1 MYVGHFA
8 IGLAIRARYPKVPAL
23 PIMMGV
29 GFLDLLDGIFILLG
43 FNTVTPNLA
52 SGPYLFFDLTF
63 IDWDHSLLAALF
75 WSVIWGLLFIKHR
88 AVAAVAALAA
98 FSHFALFWSVIWGLL
113 FIKHRAVAA
122 VAALAAFSHFIADW
136 PMHNSDLAL
145 YPHSIE
151 HYGYGLW
158 GKLGTL
164 AWVLEGAFSAVLA
177 VYAWRISARRGLSL
191 VWPCT
196 VLVVLFLQ
204 LSPVASPMQFVAT
217 LQEPLT
223 HILHGA
229 LVSLGFLIP
238 GLLLTWLLDRAER
251 VSS

>member
-8 IGLAIRARYPKVPAL
+8 IGLAIKARYPKIPAM
-23 PIMMGV
+23 PILMGV
-29 GFLDLLDGIFILLG
+29 GFLDLLDGIFIILG
-43 FNTVTPNLA
+43 FNTVTPNLK

-63 IDWDHSLLAALF
+63 IDWDHSLLAAVF
-75 WSVIWGLLFIKHR
+75 WSVVWGLLFVKHR
-88 AVAAVAALAA
+88 SVA
-98 FSHFALFWSVIWGLL
+98 I
-113 FIKHRAVAA
+113 

-158 GKLGTL
+158 GRLGTVS
-164 AWVLEGAFSAVLA
+164 WILEGAFSAVLA
-177 VYAWRISARRGLSL
+177 AYAWQQSARRGVNLM
-191 VWPCT
+191 WPCA

-204 LSPVASPMQFVAT
+204 LSPVASPMKLVAT
-217 LQEPLT
+217 LDEPLS
-223 HILHGA
+223 HILHGV

-238 GLLLTWLLDRAER
+238 GLLLSRLLNRSER
-251 VSS
+251 LHE

>member
-98 FSHFALFWSVIWGLL
+98 FSHF
-113 FIKHRAVAA
+113 
-122 VAALAAFSHFIADW
+122 IADW

-145 YPHSIE
+145 YPYSIE

-177 VYAWRISARRGLSL
+177 VYAWRISARRGVSL
-191 VWPCT
+191 VWPCA

-204 LSPVASPMQFVAT
+204 LSPVASPMKFVAT

>member
-8 IGLAIRARYPKVPAL
+8 IGLAIKARYPKVPAL

-75 WSVIWGLLFIKHR
+75 WSVIWGLLF
-88 AVAAVAALAA
+88 
-98 FSHFALFWSVIWGLL
+98 S
-113 FIKHRAVAA
+113 KHRAVAA

-145 YPHSIE
+145 YPHSVE

-164 AWVLEGAFSAVLA
+164 AWVLEGVFSAVLA
-177 VYAWRISARRGLSL
+177 VYAWRISARRGVSL

-204 LSPVASPMQFVAT
+204 LSPVASPMKLVAT

-223 HILHGA
+223 HIFHGA

-251 VSS
+251 VSR

>member
-8 IGLAIRARYPKVPAL
+8 IGLAIKARYPKVPAL

-75 WSVIWGLLFIKHR
+75 WSM
-88 AVAAVAALAA
+88 
-98 FSHFALFWSVIWGLL
+98 IWGLL

-145 YPHSIE
+145 YPYSIE

-164 AWVLEGAFSAVLA
+164 AWVLEGVFSAVLA
-177 VYAWRISARRGLSL
+177 VYAWRISARRGVSL
-191 VWPCT
+191 VWPCA

-204 LSPVASPMQFVAT
+204 LSPVASPMKFVAT

>member
-8 IGLAIRARYPKVPAL
+8 IGLAIKARYPRVPAL

-75 WSVIWGLLFIKHR
+75 WSMIWGLLF
-88 AVAAVAALAA
+88 V
-98 FSHFALFWSVIWGLL
+98 
-113 FIKHRAVAA
+113 KHRAVAA

-164 AWVLEGAFSAVLA
+164 AWVLEGVFSAVLA
-177 VYAWRISARRGLSL
+177 VYAWRISARRGVSL
-191 VWPCT
+191 VWPCA

-204 LSPVASPMQFVAT
+204 LSPVASPMKFVAT

-251 VSS
+251 VSR

>member
-98 FSHFALFWSVIWGLL
+98 FSHF
-113 FIKHRAVAA
+113 
-122 VAALAAFSHFIADW
+122 IADW

-177 VYAWRISARRGLSL
+177 VYAWRISARRGVSL
-191 VWPCT
+191 VWPCA

-204 LSPVASPMQFVAT
+204 LSPVASPMKFVAT

>member
-8 IGLAIRARYPKVPAL
+8 IGLAIKAHYPKVPAL

-75 WSVIWGLLFIKHR
+75 WSM
-88 AVAAVAALAA
+88 
-98 FSHFALFWSVIWGLL
+98 IWGLL

-145 YPHSIE
+145 YPYSIE

-177 VYAWRISARRGLSL
+177 VYAWRISARRGVSL
-191 VWPCT
+191 VWPCA

-204 LSPVASPMQFVAT
+204 LSPVASPMKFVAT

-238 GLLLTWLLDRAER
+238 GLLITWLLDRAER

>member
-8 IGLAIRARYPKVPAL
+8 IGLAIKARYPKVPAL

-75 WSVIWGLLFIKHR
+75 WSM
-88 AVAAVAALAA
+88 
-98 FSHFALFWSVIWGLL
+98 IWGLL

-164 AWVLEGAFSAVLA
+164 AWVFEGVFSAVLA
-177 VYAWRISARRGLSL
+177 VYAWRISARRGVSL
-191 VWPCT
+191 VWPCA

-204 LSPVASPMQFVAT
+204 LSPVASPMKFVAT

-251 VSS
+251 VSR

>member
-8 IGLAIRARYPKVPAL
+8 IGLAIKARYPKVPAL

-98 FSHFALFWSVIWGLL
+98 FL
-113 FIKHRAVAA
+113 
-122 VAALAAFSHFIADW
+122 HFIADW

-164 AWVLEGAFSAVLA
+164 AWVIEGVFSAVLA
-177 VYAWRISARRGLSL
+177 VYAWRISARRGVSL
-191 VWPCT
+191 VWPCA

-204 LSPVASPMQFVAT
+204 LSPVASPMKFVAT

>member
-1 MYVGHFA
+1 M
-8 IGLAIRARYPKVPAL
+8 GLAIKARYPKVPAL

-88 AVAAVAALAA
+88 AVAAVAALA
-98 FSHFALFWSVIWGLL
+98 G
-113 FIKHRAVAA
+113 
-122 VAALAAFSHFIADW
+122 FSHFIADW

-145 YPHSIE
+145 YPHSVE

-164 AWVLEGAFSAVLA
+164 AWVLEGVFSAVLA
-177 VYAWRISARRGLSL
+177 VYAWRISARRGVSL

-204 LSPVASPMQFVAT
+204 LSPVASPMKLVAT

-223 HILHGA
+223 HIFHGA

-251 VSS
+251 VSR

>member
-8 IGLAIRARYPKVPAL
+8 IGLAIKARYPKVPAL

-75 WSVIWGLLFIKHR
+75 WSMIWGLLF
-88 AVAAVAALAA
+88 V
-98 FSHFALFWSVIWGLL
+98 
-113 FIKHRAVAA
+113 KHRAVAA

-164 AWVLEGAFSAVLA
+164 AWVIEGVFSAVLA
-177 VYAWRISARRGLSL
+177 VYAWRISARRGVSL
-191 VWPCT
+191 VWPCA

-204 LSPVASPMQFVAT
+204 LSPVASPMKFVAT

>member
-8 IGLAIRARYPKVPAL
+8 IGLAIKARYPKVPAL

-75 WSVIWGLLFIKHR
+75 WSM
-88 AVAAVAALAA
+88 
-98 FSHFALFWSVIWGLL
+98 IWGLL

-164 AWVLEGAFSAVLA
+164 AWVLEGVFSAVLA
-177 VYAWRISARRGLSL
+177 VYAWRISARRGVSL
-191 VWPCT
+191 VWPCA

-204 LSPVASPMQFVAT
+204 LSPVASPMKFVAT

-223 HILHGA
+223 HIFHGA

-251 VSS
+251 VSR

>member
-8 IGLAIRARYPKVPAL
+8 IGLAIKARYPKVPAL

-98 FSHFALFWSVIWGLL
+98 FSHF
-113 FIKHRAVAA
+113 
-122 VAALAAFSHFIADW
+122 IADW

-145 YPHSIE
+145 YPYSIE

-164 AWVLEGAFSAVLA
+164 AWVIEGVFSAVLA
-177 VYAWRISARRGLSL
+177 VYAWRISARRGVSL
-191 VWPCT
+191 VWPCA

-204 LSPVASPMQFVAT
+204 LSPVASPMKFVAT

>member
-8 IGLAIRARYPKVPAL
+8 IGLAIKARYPKVPAL

-98 FSHFALFWSVIWGLL
+98 FSHF
-113 FIKHRAVAA
+113 
-122 VAALAAFSHFIADW
+122 IADW

-145 YPHSIE
+145 YPYSIE

-164 AWVLEGAFSAVLA
+164 AWVLEGVFSAVLA
-177 VYAWRISARRGLSL
+177 VYAWRISARRGVSL
-191 VWPCT
+191 VWPCA

-204 LSPVASPMQFVAT
+204 LSPVASPMKFVAT

-251 VSS
+251 VSR

>member
-8 IGLAIRARYPKVPAL
+8 IGLAIKARYPKVPAL

-75 WSVIWGLLFIKHR
+75 WSM
-88 AVAAVAALAA
+88 
-98 FSHFALFWSVIWGLL
+98 IWGLL

-164 AWVLEGAFSAVLA
+164 AWVLEGVFSAVLA
-177 VYAWRISARRGLSL
+177 VYAWRISARRGVSL
-191 VWPCT
+191 VWPCA

-204 LSPVASPMQFVAT
+204 LSPVASPMKFVAT

>member
-8 IGLAIRARYPKVPAL
+8 IGLAIKARYPKVPAL

-75 WSVIWGLLFIKHR
+75 WSM
-88 AVAAVAALAA
+88 
-98 FSHFALFWSVIWGLL
+98 IWGLL

-145 YPHSIE
+145 YPYSIE

-164 AWVLEGAFSAVLA
+164 AWVIEGVFSAVLA
-177 VYAWRISARRGLSL
+177 VYAWRISARRGVSL
-191 VWPCT
+191 VWPCA

-204 LSPVASPMQFVAT
+204 LSPVASPMKFVAT

>member
-8 IGLAIRARYPKVPAL
+8 IGLAIKARYPKVPAL

-98 FSHFALFWSVIWGLL
+98 FSHF
-113 FIKHRAVAA
+113 
-122 VAALAAFSHFIADW
+122 IADW

-164 AWVLEGAFSAVLA
+164 AWVLEGALSAVLA
-177 VYAWRISARRGLSL
+177 VYAWRISARRGVSL
-191 VWPCT
+191 VWPCA

-204 LSPVASPMQFVAT
+204 LSPVASPMKFVAT

>member
-8 IGLAIRARYPKVPAL
+8 IGLAIKARYPKVPAL

-75 WSVIWGLLFIKHR
+75 WSMIWGLLF
-88 AVAAVAALAA
+88 V
-98 FSHFALFWSVIWGLL
+98 
-113 FIKHRAVAA
+113 KHRAVAA

-177 VYAWRISARRGLSL
+177 VYAWRISARRGVSL
-191 VWPCT
+191 VWPCA

-204 LSPVASPMQFVAT
+204 LSPVASPMKFVAT

-251 VSS
+251 VSR

>member
-63 IDWDHSLLAALF
+63 IDWDHSLLA
-75 WSVIWGLLFIKHR
+75 
-88 AVAAVAALAA
+88 
-98 FSHFALFWSVIWGLL
+98 ALFWSVIWGLL

>member
-8 IGLAIRARYPKVPAL
+8 IGLAIKARYPKVPAL

-75 WSVIWGLLFIKHR
+75 WSM
-88 AVAAVAALAA
+88 
-98 FSHFALFWSVIWGLL
+98 IWGLL

-145 YPHSIE
+145 YPYSIE

-164 AWVLEGAFSAVLA
+164 AWVIEGVFSAVLA
-177 VYAWRISARRGLSL
+177 VYAWRISARRVVSL
-191 VWPCT
+191 VWPCA

-204 LSPVASPMQFVAT
+204 LSPVASPMKFVAT

>member
-8 IGLAIRARYPKVPAL
+8 IGLAIKARYPKVPAL

-75 WSVIWGLLFIKHR
+75 WSMIWGLLF
-88 AVAAVAALAA
+88 V
-98 FSHFALFWSVIWGLL
+98 
-113 FIKHRAVAA
+113 KHRAVAA

-164 AWVLEGAFSAVLA
+164 AWVIEGVFSAVLA
-177 VYAWRISARRGLSL
+177 VYAWRISARRGVSL
-191 VWPCT
+191 VWPCA

-204 LSPVASPMQFVAT
+204 LSPVASPMKFVAT

-251 VSS
+251 VSR

>member
-8 IGLAIRARYPKVPAL
+8 IGLAIKARYPKVPAL

-29 GFLDLLDGIFILLG
+29 GFLDLMDGIFILLG

-98 FSHFALFWSVIWGLL
+98 FSHF
-113 FIKHRAVAA
+113 
-122 VAALAAFSHFIADW
+122 IADW

-145 YPHSIE
+145 YPHLIE

-164 AWVLEGAFSAVLA
+164 AWVLEGVFSAVLA
-177 VYAWRISARRGLSL
+177 VYAWRISARRGVSL

-204 LSPVASPMQFVAT
+204 LSPVASPMKFVAG

-251 VSS
+251 VSR

>member
-8 IGLAIRARYPKVPAL
+8 IGLAIKARYPKVPAL

-98 FSHFALFWSVIWGLL
+98 FSHF
-113 FIKHRAVAA
+113 
-122 VAALAAFSHFIADW
+122 IADW

-164 AWVLEGAFSAVLA
+164 AWVIEGVFSAVLA
-177 VYAWRISARRGLSL
+177 VYAWRISARRGVSL
-191 VWPCT
+191 VWPCA

-204 LSPVASPMQFVAT
+204 LSPVASPMKFVAT

>member
-8 IGLAIRARYPKVPAL
+8 IGLAIKARYPKVPAL

-75 WSVIWGLLFIKHR
+75 WSM
-88 AVAAVAALAA
+88 
-98 FSHFALFWSVIWGLL
+98 IWGLL

-164 AWVLEGAFSAVLA
+164 AWVLEGVFSAVLA
-177 VYAWRISARRGLSL
+177 VYAWRISARRGVSL
-191 VWPCT
+191 VWPCA

-204 LSPVASPMQFVAT
+204 LSPLASPMKFVAT

>member
-8 IGLAIRARYPKVPAL
+8 IGLAIKARYPRVPAL

-75 WSVIWGLLFIKHR
+75 WSMIWGLLF
-88 AVAAVAALAA
+88 V
-98 FSHFALFWSVIWGLL
+98 
-113 FIKHRAVAA
+113 KHRAVAA

-177 VYAWRISARRGLSL
+177 VYAWRISARRGVSL
-191 VWPCT
+191 VWPCA

-204 LSPVASPMQFVAT
+204 LSPVASPMKFVAT

-251 VSS
+251 VSR

>member
-8 IGLAIRARYPKVPAL
+8 IGLAIKARYPKVPAL

-98 FSHFALFWSVIWGLL
+98 FSHF
-113 FIKHRAVAA
+113 
-122 VAALAAFSHFIADW
+122 IADW

-145 YPHSIE
+145 YPYSIE

-177 VYAWRISARRGLSL
+177 VYAWRISARRGVSL
-191 VWPCT
+191 VWPCA

-204 LSPVASPMQFVAT
+204 LSPVASPMKFVAT

>member
-8 IGLAIRARYPKVPAL
+8 IGLAIKARYPKVPAL

-98 FSHFALFWSVIWGLL
+98 FSHF
-113 FIKHRAVAA
+113 
-122 VAALAAFSHFIADW
+122 IADW

-177 VYAWRISARRGLSL
+177 VYAWRISARRGVSL
-191 VWPCT
+191 VWPCA

-204 LSPVASPMQFVAT
+204 LSPVASPMKFVAT

>member
-8 IGLAIRARYPKVPAL
+8 IGLAIKARYPKVPAL

-75 WSVIWGLLFIKHR
+75 WSM
-88 AVAAVAALAA
+88 
-98 FSHFALFWSVIWGLL
+98 IWGLL

-164 AWVLEGAFSAVLA
+164 AWVLEGVFSAVLA
-177 VYAWRISARRGLSL
+177 VYAWRISARRGVSL
-191 VWPCT
+191 VWPCA

-204 LSPVASPMQFVAT
+204 LSPVASPMKFVAT

-223 HILHGA
+223 HILQGA

>member
-8 IGLAIRARYPKVPAL
+8 IGLAIKARYPKVPAL

-75 WSVIWGLLFIKHR
+75 WSMIWGLLF
-88 AVAAVAALAA
+88 V
-98 FSHFALFWSVIWGLL
+98 
-113 FIKHRAVAA
+113 KHRAVAA

-164 AWVLEGAFSAVLA
+164 AWVIEGVFSAVLA
-177 VYAWRISARRGLSL
+177 VYAWRISARRGVSL
-191 VWPCT
+191 VWPCA

>member
-8 IGLAIRARYPKVPAL
+8 IGLAIKARYPKVPAL

-75 WSVIWGLLFIKHR
+75 WSMIWGLLF
-88 AVAAVAALAA
+88 V
-98 FSHFALFWSVIWGLL
+98 
-113 FIKHRAVAA
+113 KHRAVAA

-177 VYAWRISARRGLSL
+177 VYAWRISARRGVSL
-191 VWPCT
+191 VWPCA

-204 LSPVASPMQFVAT
+204 LSPVASPMKFVAT

-238 GLLLTWLLDRAER
+238 GLLITWLLDRAER
-251 VSS
+251 VSI

>member
-75 WSVIWGLLFIKHR
+75 WSM
-88 AVAAVAALAA
+88 
-98 FSHFALFWSVIWGLL
+98 IWGLL

-177 VYAWRISARRGLSL
+177 VYAWRISARRGVSL
-191 VWPCT
+191 VWPCA

-204 LSPVASPMQFVAT
+204 LSPVASPMKFVAT

>member
-8 IGLAIRARYPKVPAL
+8 IGLAIKARYPKVPAL

-52 SGPYLFFDLTF
+52 SKPYLFFDLTF

-98 FSHFALFWSVIWGLL
+98 FSHF
-113 FIKHRAVAA
+113 
-122 VAALAAFSHFIADW
+122 IADW

-145 YPHSIE
+145 YPYSIE

-164 AWVLEGAFSAVLA
+164 AWVLEGVFSAVLA
-177 VYAWRISARRGLSL
+177 VYAWRISARRGVSL
-191 VWPCT
+191 VWPCA

-204 LSPVASPMQFVAT
+204 LSPVASPMKFVAT

>member
-75 WSVIWGLLFIKHR
+75 WSM
-88 AVAAVAALAA
+88 
-98 FSHFALFWSVIWGLL
+98 IWGLL

-164 AWVLEGAFSAVLA
+164 AWVIEGVFSAVLA
-177 VYAWRISARRGLSL
+177 VYAWRISARRGVSL
-191 VWPCT
+191 VWPCA

>member
-8 IGLAIRARYPKVPAL
+8 IGLAIKARYPKVPAL

-75 WSVIWGLLFIKHR
+75 WSM
-88 AVAAVAALAA
+88 
-98 FSHFALFWSVIWGLL
+98 IWGLL

-164 AWVLEGAFSAVLA
+164 AWVLEGTFSAVLA
-177 VYAWRISARRGLSL
+177 VYAWRISARRGVSL
-191 VWPCT
+191 VWPCA

-204 LSPVASPMQFVAT
+204 LSPVASPMKFVAT

-238 GLLLTWLLDRAER
+238 GLLLTRLLDRAER
-251 VSS
+251 VSR